1 LLEWSGARTLN
12 SRISC
17 SSLRFLLESYK
28 LGRERFKDKKAPED
42 IETIVIQA
50 EKAEPKTIDAADL
63 DRSITEALGPEDAA
77 VVKGDLELLSLLILP
92 APKLDA
98 FNYWGMLSRL
108 VEGLQ
113 AYARDKRLLEL
124 RGINQDGFGQVLVL
138 HKAAAE
144 ILPKEQAAKLA
155 TPYEREGLKQANGIA
170 ILRPGG
176 AGFPLVSGVL
186 AEFYQYSSMGG
197 TPGVKMDM
205 CFFDVSPGQQ
215 PHWLKFDRGL
225 RSSGHFK
232 QSHQYMLEA
241 AVFVS
246 IVKALRDD
254 VHDYANQILADEQKI
269 GPLSAAID
277 AFVKANTKPTS
288 K

>member
-1 LLEWSGARTLN
+1 MLEHLTPEL
-12 SRISC
+12 IV

-28 LGRERFKDKKAPED
+28 LGRDRFKDKKAPED
-42 IETIVIQA
+42 IEKIVTQA

-63 DRSITEALGPEDAA
+63 DRSITETLGPEDAA
-77 VVKGDLELLSLLILP
+77 MVKGDLELLSLLILP

-98 FNYWGMLSRL
+98 FNYWEMLSRL

-113 AYARDKRLLEL
+113 AYARDKRLFEL
-124 RGINQDGFGQVLVL
+124 RGINQSGFGQVLVL

-144 ILPKEQAAKLA
+144 ILPAEQAARLA

-170 ILRPGG
+170 ILRPDGS
-176 AGFPLVSGVL
+176 GFPIVSGVL

-197 TPGVKMDM
+197 TPGVKIDM
-205 CFFDVSPGQQ
+205 CFFDISPGQQ
-215 PHWLKFDRGL
+215 PHWLKFDRGY
-225 RSSGHFK
+225 RSSGHFM

-241 AVFVS
+241 ADFVS

-254 VHDYANQILADEQKI
+254 IHDYANQILADEQTI

-277 AFVKANTKPTS
+277 AFVAANTKRTS
-288 K
+288 